1 MPGEVQEGAQG
12 IALAVDIGG
21 TSMRVGLVD
30 SGGAVERL
38 HKERIMARTPEEVL
52 GQLKTMVA
60 GLEVSGDLPMGI
72 GLPAE
77 LVPSTG
83 EVVCAPN
90 LGWRDVPF
98 AELARE
104 GLARPVT
111 IINDLN
117 AITLGEVSVGAAR
130 GCADVL
136 CVYVG
141 TGLGMGIVS
150 AGELVLGSNG
160 FAGELGHVKVD
171 SSGTGRRC
179 GCGDRGCLEAYV
191 SGGHLSGLYE
201 EKTGA
206 PLPTPMQSH
215 EIEAAAYGGE
225 GVALELWEE
234 TSDHLAWGI
243 MNAVTLLNPERVV
256 LGGGVLE
263 AAPLLREQVKNR
275 IPEMSQRRAIRSL
288 QIVNAAC
295 GDEAGVIGAGLMA
308 LGA

>member
-1 MPGEVQEGAQG
+1 MPGEVQEGAKG
-12 IALAVDIGG
+12 SAVAVDIGG

-30 SGGAVERL
+30 QKGAVKQL
-38 HKERIMARTPEEVL
+38 QKERIGARSPDDVL
-52 GQLKTMVA
+52 GQLKTLVDGLNVA
-60 GLEVSGDLPMGI
+60 EGLPIGI

-77 LVPSTG
+77 LQPSTG

-98 AELARE
+98 AELARQR
-104 GLARPVT
+104 LARSVT

-117 AITLGEVSVGAAR
+117 AITLGEATVGAAR

-141 TGLGMGIVS
+141 TGVGMGIVS
-150 AGELVLGSNG
+150 AGELLLGSHG

-171 SSGTGRRC
+171 HSRTGRRC

-191 SGGHLSGLYE
+191 SGGHLSGLYQ
-201 EKTGA
+201 EKSGVQVATSIEA
-206 PLPTPMQSH
+206 H
-215 EIEAAAYGGE
+215 EIEAAGNAGDR
-225 GVALELWEE
+225 AAMELWEE
-234 TSDHLAWGI
+234 TSEHLAWGI
-243 MNAVTLLNPERVV
+243 MNAVTLFNPERVV

-263 AAPLLREQVKNR
+263 AAPRLREKIKTK
-275 IPEMSQRRAIRSL
+275 IPGMSQRRAIQTL

-295 GDEAGVIGAGLMA
+295 GDDAGVIGAGLMA